1 MKRQIL
7 FISDGTGITAE
18 TLGHSLMT
26 QFPAVE
32 FEEKRYAF
40 IDTLEK
46 AEQLR
51 QALSQQDESRLILL
65 TVADE
70 AIRKVLLELPG
81 QVLDIF
87 TFAIS
92 WMSRALGQ
100 APEQHVGHAHGM
112 VDPKA
117 YQRRIDAINYAL
129 SFDDGLGRDYAE
141 ADVILV
147 GVSRSGKT
155 PTCLYLALHFG
166 LKAANYPLTE
176 NDFDSMGL
184 PAMLAP
190 WKDKL
195 FGLSIDPFR
204 LAQIREARK
213 PGSSYARL
221 NTCRMEV
228 QYAERLFKRFRIH
241 DPNTTETS
249 IEEISTRILAVLK
262 LENPLY

>member
-1 MKRQIL
+1 MQRRIL

-26 QFPAVE
+26 QFPAVR

-46 AEQLR
+46 ARQLCD
-51 QALSQQDESRLILL
+51 ALRDQPEDTLVLL
-65 TVADE
+65 TVADP
-70 AIRKVLLELPG
+70 AIRKVLLQLPG

-87 TFAIS
+87 SFAVS
-92 WMSRALGQ
+92 WMSKALGQ
-100 APEQHVGHAHGM
+100 APEQHVGHAHGL

-117 YQRRIDAINYAL
+117 YQQRIDAVNYAL
-129 SFDDGLGRDYAE
+129 HFDDGLGRDYAE

-176 NDFDSMGL
+176 NDFDSTDL
-184 PAMLAP
+184 PRMLAP
-190 WKDKL
+190 WQNKL

-213 PGSSYARL
+213 PGSRYASL
-221 NTCRMEV
+221 NTCRREV
-228 QYAERLFKRFRIH
+228 QFAERLFGRYRI
-241 DPNTTETS
+241 PYLNTTETS
-249 IEEISTRILAVLK
+249 IEEISAKVLSVLQLDK
-262 LENPLY
+262 PLY